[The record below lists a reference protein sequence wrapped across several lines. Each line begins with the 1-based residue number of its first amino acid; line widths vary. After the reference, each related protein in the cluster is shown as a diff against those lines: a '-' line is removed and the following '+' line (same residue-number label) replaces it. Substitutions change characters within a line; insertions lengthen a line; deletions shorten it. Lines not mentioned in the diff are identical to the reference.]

1 MVVVVGW
8 GTWEKRQRRHFT
20 TTYYC
25 FIFFIL
31 IDFLAK
37 IELTNQEEIDL
48 ARKFEI

>member
-1 MVVVVGW
+1 MG
-8 GTWEKRQRRHFT
+8 GLGRSDKDDISQK
-20 TTYYC
+20 TYIC